1 MQVGARRILPSPADA
16 APDAAGDRPPQ
27 PKSGEARNEH
37 EDAHPADD
45 LAADAGHHQAAVKDV
60 EDANRAF
67 VAGGAVQQAS
77 LGRIEPDIRPNGA
90 RCPRFRR
97 PRRADKHRS
106 RSEEPTSEL
115 QSLMPI
121 SYAVF

>member
-1 MQVGARRILPSPADA
+1 MLRRPPRSTRTDTLFPYTTLFRSLQWNEYPETRLVMQVGARRILPSPADA

-67 VAGGAVQQAS
+67 VAGEI
-77 LGRIEPDIRPNGA
+77 GRA
-90 RCPRFRR
+90 
-97 PRRADKHRS
+97 H
-106 RSEEPTSEL
+106 
-115 QSLMPI
+115 
-121 SYAVF
+121 V